1 MNLHPEMARQLAA
14 DRQDGLRLRA
24 DRARLG
30 STARGGLGRS
40 RPVARLVGW
49 WRQDAASAPA
59 HPDHT
64 ARAGPV
70 IDLTEGGE
78 LMSAWNTIGVHHA
91 AERAR
96 ADRCLG
102 A

>member
-14 DRQDGLRLRA
+14 DRQDELRLRA

-30 STARGGLGRS
+30 STERGGLGRS

-49 WRQDAASAPA
+49 WRQDAAAAPA

-78 LMSAWNTIGVHHA
+78 LMITLQNVHEPIDALELEA
-91 AERAR
+91 AAR
-96 ADRCLG
+96 RY
-102 A
+102 